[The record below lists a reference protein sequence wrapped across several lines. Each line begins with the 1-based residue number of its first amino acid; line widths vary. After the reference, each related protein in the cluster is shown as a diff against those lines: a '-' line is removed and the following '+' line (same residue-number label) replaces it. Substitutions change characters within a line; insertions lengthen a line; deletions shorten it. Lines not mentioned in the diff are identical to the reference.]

1 MPIIIAPDQMLVR
14 AVAAGL
20 KQKRFGITLL
30 ISGTNPRTELSK
42 RSASTLSRA
51 LSSAAPI
58 STPPSS
64 PPLERTPPEVTS
76 LCRWNST
83 ISTLRAALS
92 RSPSGDHQGCTVLRS
107 PAPLRYY
114 YQGCTVLRSPALLR
128 DLHQGCT
135 VLRSPAPLRDLH
147 QGCTVLRSPCAASTT
162 SSPGSHCLGPLCRIA
177 DVVISRVALSRS
189 PVPHRRRRHLQGRTV
204 QVPCATYI
212 AAVIPY
218 DALSPRSRHHP
229 RRELPPL
236 R

>member
-1 MPIIIAPDQMLVR
+1 MFTVK
-14 AVAAGL
+14 AG
-20 KQKRFGITLL
+20 
-30 ISGTNPRTELSK
+30 
-42 RSASTLSRA
+42 
-51 LSSAAPI
+51 
-58 STPPSS
+58 
-64 PPLERTPPEVTS
+64 
-76 LCRWNST
+76 RWN
-83 ISTLRAALS
+83 STLRAALS

-147 QGCTVLRSPCAASTT
+147 QDCTVLRSPCAASTT

-189 PVPHRRRRHLQGRTV
+189 PVPYRRRRHLQGRTVQVPCAVSPTSSSPGSHSLGPLCRIADVVISRVALSRSPVPYRRRRHLQGRTV